1 MKKLVTGML
10 VTSVALAMLV
20 GTEGAYARENR
31 KAPDA
36 TYDQQ
41 DRGTAFD
48 TQSTG
53 EEGIS
58 GPRVRVQPGDVDLP
72 PSVVQDEK
80 QMEPELD
87 AIAKELEK
95 LENRICR
102 GC

>member
-10 VTSVALAMLV
+10 VTAVALAMLV
-20 GTEGAYARENR
+20 GTEGAYA
-31 KAPDA
+31 KAPDV
-36 TYDQQ
+36 THGRQ
-41 DRGTAFD
+41 DRGTAID
-48 TQSTG
+48 TRGTG